1 MLYPGPLYTG
11 QLCRKY
17 KTTENFGKLSG
28 DCDVQ
33 GERYI
38 QGRYIQVNFA
48 ENKIQLKI
56 LSNCPV
62 TLIYGVIANEGRY
75 ILYYRALLRRILFF
89 VCFHFCLLKL
99 R

>member
-11 QLCRKY
+11 QLSRKY

-48 ENKIQLKI
+48 ENKIELKI

-62 TLIYGVIANEGRY
+62 TPSDPS
-75 ILYYRALLRRILFF
+75 LFMCQF
-89 VCFHFCLLKL
+89 Y
-99 R
+99 

>member
-48 ENKIQLKI
+48 ENKIELKI

-62 TLIYGVIANEGRY
+62 PILVHVSVLLILIQSNPPGGG
-75 ILYYRALLRRILFF
+75 LRI
-89 VCFHFCLLKL
+89 
-99 R
+99 

>member
-62 TLIYGVIANEGRY
+62 TLIYGVIAT
-75 ILYYRALLRRILFF
+75 YRPAAIYFTTEPSYGEFYFLFVSIF
-89 VCFHFCLLKL
+89 VC
-99 R
+99 